1 MTTPTNGVK
10 AALRFP
16 SITSGTNFSEFQ
28 IQIVVSSASI
38 NRIRIWMP
46 PENQLLRLDL
56 LDSKG
61 KPVQK
66 TSRGKRLNS
75 PLAIQPRPL
84 DRQGF
89 RTVLAQKNEMSSVT
103 WFRLSDFFEDAPDGN
118 YVLHSSATVCV
129 DEHAPNHQPVA
140 FVLPDIRVNII
151 K

>member
-1 MTTPTNGVK
+1 MALRLSSAASKGTLLLLCLLVAEFSVGAGQKDFLTTEWTTPTNGVK

-66 TSRGKRLNS
+66 TSRG
-75 PLAIQPRPL
+75 
-84 DRQGF
+84 
-89 RTVLAQKNEMSSVT
+89 
-103 WFRLSDFFEDAPDGN
+103 
-118 YVLHSSATVCV
+118 
-129 DEHAPNHQPVA
+129 
-140 FVLPDIRVNII
+140 
-151 K
+151 